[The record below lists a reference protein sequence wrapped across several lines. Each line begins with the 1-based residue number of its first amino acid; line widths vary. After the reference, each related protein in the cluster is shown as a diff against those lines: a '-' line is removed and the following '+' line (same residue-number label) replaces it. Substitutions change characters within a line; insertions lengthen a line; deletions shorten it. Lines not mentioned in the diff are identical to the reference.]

1 MNGCTAADKPRIA
14 ILLAVYEPRM
24 DWLQEQLRS
33 LDAQTYPNLM
43 LYVRD
48 DGSRTVSFERIEQC
62 VQQNIHSFSY
72 KVEQNE
78 KNLGSNST
86 FERLTRE
93 AEGEYFAYCDQDD
106 VWLPEKLSILKE
118 KLCQTNALLVCSDM
132 KIIDENGRQIAD
144 SITKI
149 RRNHVFRS
157 GKGMAHTL
165 FFSNFV
171 TGCTMLIRAE
181 ECKKAAPFCPYM
193 VHDHYLALWCAER
206 GEIVSLAQ
214 SLVRYRIHD
223 GNQTGMMAGVADKAS
238 YGRVRIELVCDRLRW
253 LESHFPCAGDTQRE
267 LQAGLKWAQARN
279 RNWKHQGGAF
289 ELWKFRRFNPLTTF
303 FEIFAAYFPEPLFM
317 WFVGLKK
324 KNLL

>member
-93 AEGEYFAYCDQDD
+93 AEGEYSP
-106 VWLPEKLSILKE
+106 LEKCIPFMMYGFLKS
-118 KLCQTNALLVCSDM
+118 CQFCRKSYA
-132 KIIDENGRQIAD
+132 RQM
-144 SITKI
+144 
-149 RRNHVFRS
+149 HCWF
-157 GKGMAHTL
+157 
-165 FFSNFV
+165 
-171 TGCTMLIRAE
+171 
-181 ECKKAAPFCPYM
+181 
-193 VHDHYLALWCAER
+193 
-206 GEIVSLAQ
+206 
-214 SLVRYRIHD
+214 
-223 GNQTGMMAGVADKAS
+223 
-238 YGRVRIELVCDRLRW
+238 VRI
-253 LESHFPCAGDTQRE
+253 
-267 LQAGLKWAQARN
+267 
-279 RNWKHQGGAF
+279 
-289 ELWKFRRFNPLTTF
+289 
-303 FEIFAAYFPEPLFM
+303 
-317 WFVGLKK
+317 
-324 KNLL
+324 